1 MKGDLYT
8 INVSRESKKIESMLN
23 NVLYQGSK
31 DCDKVKVVI
40 TDNAGNKL
48 ELDGNSKVNVVG
60 FSIDTL

>member
-8 INVSRESKKIESMLN
+8 INVSRECNKIESMIN

-31 DCDKVKVVI
+31 DYDKVKVVI
-40 TDNAGNKL
+40 TDNAVNKL

-60 FSIDTL
+60 FSIDIL